1 MEEKMEMEEKKRT
14 IEIWMFK
21 YRLPVEMKNEIMQ
34 NVDRRLERKKNV
46 FVENLL
52 RHLPEELRKAIK
64 RYLCFDLLKTVP
76 VLQNMDDQLLLKICD
91 CLKPVCYNE
100 HSYIVREGDPIDAT
114 FFIKDGIAWT
124 YTTIKVKQVA
134 SHSLRVL
141 KEINSLEKN

>member
-1 MEEKMEMEEKKRT
+1 LEKERKEKKEEQRKEEEDRMKMEQERKKEEEEERIKMEEKMEMEEKKRT

-64 RYLCFDLLKTVP
+64 RYLCFDLLKTVSLFAIIKFSKYILSLCIP
-76 VLQNMDDQLLLKICD
+76 IELLTNIMALF
-91 CLKPVCYNE
+91 
-100 HSYIVREGDPIDAT
+100 T
-114 FFIKDGIAWT
+114 
-124 YTTIKVKQVA
+124 
-134 SHSLRVL
+134 
-141 KEINSLEKN
+141 